1 MTQNKMVESQPLLAA
16 ELWTAYD
23 GLREQEEAL
32 RQRTLRLSVEHLA
45 ACRAV
50 PAASQAA
57 AWEVYRRFRHAV
69 EAYRAVFEQR
79 TELYELA
86 MKAAGNPRPEG
97 ATPAG

>member
-1 MTQNKMVESQPLLAA
+1 MTQNKMVESQPLLAV

-45 ACRAV
+45 ACRA
-50 PAASQAA
+50 ASQA
-57 AWEVYRRFRHAV
+57 AWEVYRRFRHAL
-69 EAYRAVFEQR
+69 EAYRSVFEQR